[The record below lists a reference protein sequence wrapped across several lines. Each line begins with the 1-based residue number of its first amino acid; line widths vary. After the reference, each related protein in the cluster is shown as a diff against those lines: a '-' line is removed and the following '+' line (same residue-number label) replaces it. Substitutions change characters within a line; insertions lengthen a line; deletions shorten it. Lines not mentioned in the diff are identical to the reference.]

1 MPIASSM
8 KKLLSKIKTDKIA
21 LFACITSVLLIL
33 INSFYVAISYSS
45 LPPFVPLF
53 NQMPWGEARLSTKE
67 QIFMPIAIVIVIT
80 IGNFLLASL
89 LYEKIPLISR
99 ILSITIVLV
108 SFFALLFVART
119 IQLIL

>member
-1 MPIASSM
+1 M
-8 KKLLSKIKTDKIA
+8 KKLFSKIKADKIT
-21 LFACITSVLLIL
+21 LWGCIASILLIFL
-33 INSFYVAISYSS
+33 NGLYIGLSYSS

-53 NQMPWGEARLSTKE
+53 NQMPWGEARLGTRE
-67 QIFMPIAIVIVIT
+67 QIFMPLIIVVVIT

-99 ILSITIVLV
+99 ILSITTVLV
-108 SFFALLFVART
+108 SFFALLFAVRT

>member
-1 MPIASSM
+1 M
-8 KKLLSKIKTDKIA
+8 KKLLSKIKNDKII
-21 LFACITSVLLIL
+21 LWACIASVLLIL
-33 INSFYVAISYSS
+33 LNAFYVAISYLS

-53 NQMPWGEARLSTKE
+53 NQMPWGEARLGTKE
-67 QIFMPIAIVIVIT
+67 QIFMPIAIVMVIT

-108 SFFALLFVART
+108 SFFALLFAVRT